1 MNDNANDPTPQGPR
15 DTPQA
20 PGWAPNS
27 PAAPGSTGTSP
38 TSGSSASASPA
49 APGPSGTATPPGPTA
64 GSPDAVGAPPPY
76 PPGGA
81 PADSA
86 APPATAPAAAA
97 GFDGWNTRIGE
108 LRDIYLKIRRVAE
121 ESARLTG
128 GAEGDVR
135 LQQLARTGS
144 ALERETFRIMV
155 LGEFSSGK
163 STLINAMLGKNLL
176 PAKAN
181 PATAFTTVLRW
192 GEVEQAELYRT
203 ADRRG
208 GSTVVGVEE
217 FRNEVTLQFDAM
229 GKPRDPSFA
238 LAVVSQQLELLRN
251 SVEIVDSAGVNESP
265 DRELVTL
272 GMLEQVDAVVFVTNA
287 GHPFSTHETEK
298 YLAHVL
304 QLGHRDVFFV
314 VNKFDHIAEDE
325 QNDVMS
331 RCRSTVAQVGA
342 SYGGFSASNVFF
354 VSARDALRSRLT
366 ADAELER
373 SSAIGGFERALEL
386 FCVRDAA
393 RVKLLRLAEYL
404 RYNAV
409 GLRGRLHSENIIL
422 DRSTEQLRAMLEQSR
437 STQERL
443 QRNMAQIRDSIDEW
457 LVDVEHRI
465 QSKLAEHLVELSKQ
479 VPDWNAEHSP
489 WLDALG
495 QRLTAEGRE
504 TMVRKVF
511 DGYRSVLQR
520 RMQIFCAETI
530 EPLIAERQEKLVSR
544 LDPLLREHEAAFDAL
559 HGELT
564 GLPGGGVRGHLLQML
579 ASAIGV
585 QTGARG
591 VLEGVPMR
599 LRPGSVLLAGAGAGA
614 AAGGGLSAAS
624 AAGLLALGVTVPP
637 LGVAVAIGAALGPVM
652 AAVSVVLSGGKL
664 RGRAAE
670 AFAEQLRGSADTS
683 AREYAGS
690 RTQELREVWRGVSA
704 SLTARLEELIGGVR
718 RNVEGNRQDEQ
729 GKLATRNRLY
739 EYERELTAI
748 EEEIS
753 AFLRPYIT
761 DLPDPV

>member
-1 MNDNANDPTPQGPR
+1 MDDSTNG
-15 DTPQA
+15 
-20 PGWAPNS
+20 
-27 PAAPGSTGTSP
+27 AAAHGF
-38 TSGSSASASPA
+38 SG
-49 APGPSGTATPPGPTA
+49 G
-64 GSPDAVGAPPPY
+64 
-76 PPGGA
+76 
-81 PADSA
+81 PADSGRAGAHPAGALPAGA
-86 APPATAPAAAA
+86 AGSSGAVPPPGAAGPPAEGPGVPAPGGRGPAVD

-108 LRDIYLKIRRVAE
+108 LREIYLKIRRVAE
-121 ESARLTG
+121 DSALLTG

-192 GEVEQAELYRT
+192 GDAEQAELYRT

-208 GSTVVGVEE
+208 GATIVGVEE
-217 FRNEVTLQFDAM
+217 FRREVTLQFDAV

-238 LAVVSQQLELLRN
+238 LAVVSQQLELLRH

-272 GMLEQVDAVVFVTNA
+272 GMLEQVDAVVFVTDANR
-287 GHPFSTHETEK
+287 PFSTYETQH

-314 VNKFDHIAEDE
+314 VNKFDHVPADE
-325 QNDVMS
+325 RDDVIS
-331 RCRSTVAQVGA
+331 RCRSSVAQVGA

-354 VSARDALRSRLT
+354 VSARDALRSRLDG
-366 ADAELER
+366 DAELER
-373 SSAIGGFERALEL
+373 ASGIAGFERALEL

-409 GLRGRLHSENIIL
+409 GLRGRLHSENSIL
-422 DRSTEQLRAMLEQSR
+422 DQSAEQLRAMLEHSR

-443 QRNMAQIRDSIDEW
+443 QRNVAQIRDSIDEW
-457 LVDVEHRI
+457 IVDVEHRI
-465 QSKLAEHLVELSKQ
+465 RIRLAEFLVDLSKQ
-479 VPDWNAEHSP
+479 VPSWNAEHSP

-504 TMVRKVF
+504 TMVRKIF

-530 EPLIAERQEKLVSR
+530 EPLIAERQEKLVTR

-564 GLPGGGVRGHLLQML
+564 GIPGGSVRGYLLQML
-579 ASAIGV
+579 AASVGV
-585 QTGARG
+585 QSGSRG
-591 VLEGVPMR
+591 VLEGVPLR
-599 LRPGSVLLAGAGAGA
+599 LRPASVLLAGAGAGA

-624 AAGLLALGVTVPP
+624 AAGLIALGFTVPP
-637 LGVAVAIGAALGPVM
+637 LGVAVAVGAALGPVM

-670 AFAEQLRGSADTS
+670 AFAEQLRASADTS
-683 AREYAGS
+683 AREYASS
-690 RTQELREVWRGVSA
+690 RTQELREVWRGVST
-704 SLTARLEELIGGVR
+704 SLTTRLEELIGGVR

-729 GKLATRNRLY
+729 SKLATRGRLY
-739 EYERELTAI
+739 AYERELTAI

-761 DLPDPV
+761 EIPDPS